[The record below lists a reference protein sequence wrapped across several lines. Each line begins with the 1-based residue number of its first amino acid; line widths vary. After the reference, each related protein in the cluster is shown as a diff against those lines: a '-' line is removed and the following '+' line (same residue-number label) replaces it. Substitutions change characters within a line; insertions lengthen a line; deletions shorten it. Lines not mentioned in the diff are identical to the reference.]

1 MNARIELPP
10 AREVC
15 PITSHRL
22 LAEGAL
28 LVMRR
33 FAAAQ
38 AWLPGRRSFA
48 VLLAG
53 AGAWWVA
60 QGLGY
65 AA

>member
-1 MNARIELPP
+1 M
-10 AREVC
+10 
-15 PITSHRL
+15 TG
-22 LAEGAL
+22 AEGSAL
-28 LVMRR
+28 LLVAGAMPSAATALMRR